1 MSYRAIVYWGGL
13 KAWSQKPG
21 GPRWPCAASRWQ
33 NICLKL
39 RQNNTMCVSE
49 GQGSGGSA
57 EKNHGNSLSLW
68 TYWRLSLKN
77 KAINSSCIRTFKLTQ
92 AMSLSALPNR
102 RLAPPDSPRNSGTP
116 LLHSCWAGAGCGAD
130 RPRHKPEAPS
140 ARGAW
145 TARVCTRP
153 RALCGSQG
161 KAILPWSPEPAKV
174 KASQEDLE
182 ALLERGWKWEANFS
196 KEIIITEVLEFWGRR
211 LLLLSQNSPLGKKAL
226 LHQGNS

>member
-13 KAWSQKPG
+13 KAWSPSLEDLGDPALPLG
-21 GPRWPCAASRWQ
+21 GKIFARNYVKTTQCV
-33 NICLKL
+33 CLKAKGVGGVL
-39 RQNNTMCVSE
+39 RKIVE
-49 GQGSGGSA
+49 IP
-57 EKNHGNSLSLW
+57 SLW

-92 AMSLSALPNR
+92 AVSLSALPNR
-102 RLAPPDSPRNSGTP
+102 SLALPDSPRNSNTP
-116 LLHSCWAGAGCGAD
+116 LLHSCWAGVGCGAD
-130 RPRHKPEAPS
+130 RPWHKAEGPS
-140 ARGAW
+140 ACGPW
-145 TARVCTRP
+145 TARVCARP

-174 KASQEDLE
+174 KAAQGDLE

-211 LLLLSQNSPLGKKAL
+211 LLLLSQNFPLGKKTL
-226 LHQGNS
+226 LHQYNS